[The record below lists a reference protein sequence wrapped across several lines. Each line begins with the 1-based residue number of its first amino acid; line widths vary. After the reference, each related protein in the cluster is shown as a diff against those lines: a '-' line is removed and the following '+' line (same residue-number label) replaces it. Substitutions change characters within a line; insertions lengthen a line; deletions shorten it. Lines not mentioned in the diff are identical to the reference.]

1 MLKYTKKEGFMIKE
15 MCNII
20 IYNDFIDKVIL
31 SDDEKQILDL
41 LIKKKSIVQ
50 ISQELNIS
58 DSTVSR
64 IIKDLKEKY
73 KNYKA
78 IEIAKYDIF
87 KTEN

>member
-1 MLKYTKKEGFMIKE
+1 MIKE